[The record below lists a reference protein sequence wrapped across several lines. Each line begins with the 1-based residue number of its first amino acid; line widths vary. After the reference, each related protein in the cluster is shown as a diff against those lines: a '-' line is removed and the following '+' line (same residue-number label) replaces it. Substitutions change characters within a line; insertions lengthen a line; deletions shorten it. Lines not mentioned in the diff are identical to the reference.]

1 MHDRLVHREPVRVRL
16 LAGDDHVDVLART
29 QAVIVGRQQRVG
41 VRRKVYAHN
50 FALLVH
56 HVIDEAR
63 ILVAEAVV
71 VLAPHVRAQE
81 VVERGD
87 GAAPLDLIRDLEP
100 LGVLVHHR
108 IDDVNK
114 RLVTR
119 EKAVAASQQVALE
132 PALHLVLGEHLH
144 DAALLR
150 EILGGVV
157 VFELAIPL
165 LARDFIDR
173 LETVRGGF
181 IGAEHA
187 EVMHVVLDDVAQ
199 PHAKNASGLGIRSTV
214 MRHVDA
220 VLAKVGEHEVVEDF
234 AAVRDGVCTHALE
247 SRRRSFDDLVDERA
261 VLVDELLDLVG
272 LEPFAQVVQVLI
284 GVACARE
291 RHLVAA
297 PRALGFLPVD
307 LLRAGP
313 ALRRAEHDHRP
324 HRALDVAFGGTLF
337 NVGDHVER
345 LVEHRRETLVRLFD
359 RLVVEATF
367 EEQRCVPIADH
378 ERAKLILADAR
389 KNGGVRDL
397 VPVEV
402 ENRQHNAVVLR
413 VDEFVR
419 VPARRE
425 RASLGFAVAHDRKG
439 DLIGIVEHRTVRV
452 RERVA
457 ELTALVDGAR
467 SFGGDVR
474 GDAAGERELREQLRE
489 AALVLRDRGVG
500 LGVGAFEVARGNEAR
515 AAVAWARHV
524 KRVEAALFNRA
535 VRVRVQEREPGGSAP
550 VAKQTRLHVIARKW
564 LPQKRVVHEVDLA
577 HRKVIRGAPPRIEL
591 MGFFGGEWMGWLVR
605 PFVCGA
611 HVSPCP

>member
-1 MHDRLVHREPVRVRL
+1 M
-16 LAGDDHVDVLART
+16 
-29 QAVIVGRQQRVG
+29 
-41 VRRKVYAHN
+41 
-50 FALLVH
+50 
-56 HVIDEAR
+56 
-63 ILVAEAVV
+63 
-71 VLAPHVRAQE
+71 
-81 VVERGD
+81 
-87 GAAPLDLIRDLEP
+87 
-100 LGVLVHHR
+100 
-108 IDDVNK
+108 
-114 RLVTR
+114 
-119 EKAVAASQQVALE
+119 
-132 PALHLVLGEHLH
+132 
-144 DAALLR
+144 
-150 EILGGVV
+150 
-157 VFELAIPL
+157 
-165 LARDFIDR
+165 
-173 LETVRGGF
+173 
-181 IGAEHA
+181 
-187 EVMHVVLDDVAQ
+187 
-199 PHAKNASGLGIRSTV
+199 
-214 MRHVDA
+214 
-220 VLAKVGEHEVVEDF
+220 
-234 AAVRDGVCTHALE
+234 
-247 SRRRSFDDLVDERA
+247 
-261 VLVDELLDLVG
+261 
-272 LEPFAQVVQVLI
+272 LI

-307 LLRAGP
+307 LLRASP
-313 ALRRAEHDHRP
+313 ALRRTEHDHRP
-324 HRALDVAFGGTLF
+324 HRALDVAFSGALF

-367 EEQRCVPIADH
+367 EEQRGVTVADH

-425 RASLGFAVAHDRKG
+425 RARLGFAVAHDREG
-439 DLIGIVEHRTVRV
+439 DLIGVVEHRTVRV

-457 ELTALVDGAR
+457 ELAALVNRAGG
-467 SFGGDVR
+467 FGGDVR

-500 LGVGAFEVARGNEAR
+500 LGVGAFEVARGHESR
-515 AAVAWARHV
+515 AAVTGARHV